1 MHIAELIGRI
11 FLSALFLFNGIAKI
25 FYYEGT
31 IEYMENF
38 GVPGL
43 LVYPAIIIEI
53 LFPIL
58 LIIGYKTR
66 LFAIVLASFTILLAV
81 IFHTDFSNQMQL
93 ISFLKNLAI
102 TGGFM
107 IVIAYGSNKFSLDH
121 LLKSKSEWDWLI
133 KTKTGYFTMGL

>member
-1 MHIAELIGRI
+1 MHIVELIGRI

-25 FYYEGT
+25 FDYEGT

-38 GVPGL
+38 EVPGYL
-43 LVYPAIIIEI
+43 ISPAIIIEI

-66 LFAIVLASFTILLAV
+66 LSTIVLASFTILLAV

-93 ISFLKNLAI
+93 TQFLKNFAI
-102 TGGFM
+102 AGGFIM
-107 IVIAYGSNKFSLDH
+107 IFVYGPDKYSIDYM
-121 LLKSKSEWDWLI
+121 LKSKQ
-133 KTKTGYFTMGL
+133 K

>member
-1 MHIAELIGRI
+1 MHIAELICRI

-25 FYYEGT
+25 FDYEET

-38 GVPGL
+38 EVPGYL
-43 LVYPAIIIEI
+43 ISPAIIIEI

-66 LFAIVLASFTILLAV
+66 LSAIVLASFTILLAV

-93 ISFLKNLAI
+93 TQFLKNFAI
-102 TGGFM
+102 AGGFIM
-107 IVIAYGSNKFSLDH
+107 IFVYGPDKYSIDYM
-121 LLKSKSEWDWLI
+121 LKSKQ
-133 KTKTGYFTMGL
+133 K

>member
-1 MHIAELIGRI
+1 MHIVEVIGRI

-38 GVPGL
+38 GVPGYL
-43 LVYPAIIIEI
+43 ITPAIIIEI

-66 LFAIVLASFTILLAV
+66 LSAIVLAFIYYLVSSN
-81 IFHTDFSNQMQL
+81 FS
-93 ISFLKNLAI
+93 
-102 TGGFM
+102 
-107 IVIAYGSNKFSLDH
+107 H
-121 LLKSKSEWDWLI
+121 
-133 KTKTGYFTMGL
+133 